1 MNTIMRKRALA
12 ARDAHLALLD
22 LKKLIDEATRKIH
35 AAELEAVHLAIS
47 AGPRGDISSSL
58 QDVLERLA
66 SANFESTLERV
77 RESLQLALS

>member
-22 LKKLIDEATRKIH
+22 LKKLIDEATRTIH

-47 AGPRGDISSSL
+47 AGPRDDISSSL
-58 QDVLERLA
+58 QDVLERLG
-66 SANFESTLERV
+66 
-77 RESLQLALS
+77 

>member
-22 LKKLIDEATRKIH
+22 LKKLIDEAIRTIH

-58 QDVLERLA
+58 QDVLERLG
-66 SANFESTLERV
+66 SANFEATLERV
-77 RESLQLALS
+77 RKSLQLALS